1 MLILQSSLIFPLY
14 SSRCEFASSQ
24 TDLVDYRQRLD
35 WLQPFEV
42 SPCRFAPADED
53 DFRKGGLS
61 PALQLDNSLDEQRS
75 VFLPFTFYDY
85 LVIL

>member
-1 MLILQSSLIFPLY
+1 MLILQSPLISPLY
-14 SSRCEFASSQ
+14 SSRYEFASSQ
-24 TDLVDYRQRLD
+24 NDPVDCRQRLD
-35 WLQPFEV
+35 WLQLFEV

-53 DFRKGGLS
+53 DFRKGGPS
-61 PALQLDNSLDEQRS
+61 PALPLDNSLDEQRS